1 VKEIASRTRFKIS
14 SFVMF
19 VGMPEIWVPYGP
31 VEVSFDIKQEN
42 LSQILEPTPSKVNE
56 EEIERVVDAVAGE
69 TVVLLSGS
77 SSAQRVLDKLL
88 TRNKLVRTILHP
100 KEHGALARRK
110 SQEFGVQAELFN
122 PESLS
127 DIGSVDTTAAR
138 YPSQIAGSKGM
149 ILISSV
155 HYDPLFGITSAGSD
169 LASLVQE
176 LKGQCFK
183 RSMDELPC
191 QPDKS
196 NASWYSSRLLESA
209 AEVKCLEIIEKSN
222 LGITSL
228 SFGSP
233 GAAHQQ
239 TLEYWKNNLKIDL
252 PSKAER
258 VIFGCGGLENDTTL
272 TRAFARSFFNIVSSA
287 TLEEAKVCMLA
298 ECSHGLG
305 SEALLRFVTGRY
317 EPRTKLDPLDYFDG
331 LEVLISF
338 YRVQGDLE
346 LTILTTLPHFYASK
360 FDFKTIRGAKDAPSS
375 LVQQGSRA
383 KILVV
388 PDASS
393 SFFTAA
399 S

>member
-1 VKEIASRTRFKIS
+1 
-14 SFVMF
+14 
-19 VGMPEIWVPYGP
+19 MPEIWVPYGP

-42 LSQILEPTPSKVNE
+42 LSQMLDPTPAKVTE
-56 EEIERVVDAVAGE
+56 EELERSVDAVAEE
-69 TVVLLSGS
+69 TVLLLSGTPG
-77 SSAQRVLDKLL
+77 AQRVLDKLL
-88 TRNKLVRTILHP
+88 TRNKFVRRILHP

-110 SQEFGVQAELFN
+110 SQEFGIQAELLN

-127 DIGSVDTTAAR
+127 EIGNVDTTAAM
-138 YPSQIAGSKGM
+138 YPSQIAGGKRM
-149 ILISSV
+149 LLVSSA
-155 HYDPLFGITSAGSD
+155 HYDPLFGITSAGSEVV
-169 LASLVQE
+169 SLFSE
-176 LKGQCFK
+176 LKGECFK
-183 RSMDELPC
+183 RSLDELPC
-191 QPDKS
+191 ALDKS
-196 NASWYSSRLLESA
+196 NASWYSTRLLETA
-209 AEVKCLEIIEKSN
+209 AEVKCLEVVEKAGI
-222 LGITSL
+222 GITSV
-228 SFGSP
+228 SFGAP
-233 GAAHQQ
+233 EAAHFQ

-258 VIFGCGGLENDTTL
+258 IIFGCGGQENDATL
-272 TRAFARSFFNIVSSA
+272 TSAFARSFFNVVSSVA
-287 TLEEAKVCMLA
+287 LEEAKVCMLA
-298 ECSHGLG
+298 ECSQGLG

-338 YRVQGDLE
+338 YRVQRELE

-360 FDFKTIRGAKDAPSS
+360 FDFKTIRGARDAPSS

-399 S
+399 G